1 MANIVELQQHNE
13 IWTLQFD
20 ELKSEFINELDS
32 LILAVEHVG
41 STSIKGLSAKPIL
54 DIDMVINDVRLF
66 PKLCVKLEEMGY
78 IYQGNQGIEGREV
91 FKINENELVSVNR
104 KKPLHHLYVCPLDS
118 KELKR
123 HLAFRD
129 YLRQNPD
136 EANAYEVLK
145 KSLAATVNTR
155 EEYTEG
161 KTEFVE
167 SVLEKTIGTYCLPY
181 GKYSSSK

>member
-1 MANIVELQQHNE
+1 MTNIVELQPHNE
-13 IWTLQFD
+13 IWKQQFN
-20 ELKSEFINELDS
+20 ELRSEFINGLDS

-41 STSIKGLSAKPIL
+41 STSIEGISAKPIL
-54 DIDMVINDVRLF
+54 DIDIVINDVSLF
-66 PKLCVKLEEMGY
+66 PQVCARLEKMGY
-78 IYQGNQGIEGREV
+78 IYQGNQGIEGREA
-91 FKINENELVSVNR
+91 FKINANELLNINT
-104 KKPLHHLYVCPLDS
+104 PPHHLYVCSLDS

-129 YLRQNPD
+129 YLRQHPD
-136 EANAYEVLK
+136 EAKEYEVLK

-167 SVLEKTIGTYCLPY
+167 SILEQTLSTYCFPFE
-181 GKYSSSK
+181 KYSSLK

>member
-1 MANIVELQQHNE
+1 MTNIVELQPHNE
-13 IWTLQFD
+13 IWAQQFD

-32 LILAVEHVG
+32 LILGVEHVG
-41 STSIKGLSAKPIL
+41 STSIKGISAKPIL
-54 DIDMVINDVRLF
+54 DIDIVINDVSLF
-66 PKLCVKLEEMGY
+66 PKACARLEKMGY

-91 FKINENELVSVNR
+91 FKINGNELLNIN
-104 KKPLHHLYVCPLDS
+104 KPPHHLYVCSLDS

-129 YLRQNPD
+129 YLRQHPD
-136 EANAYEVLK
+136 DAKAYEVLK

-161 KTEFVE
+161 KTGFVE
-167 SVLEKTIGTYCLPY
+167 SILEKTLSTYCFPY
-181 GKYSSSK
+181 KKYSYLK

>member
-1 MANIVELQQHNE
+1 MTIIVDLQPHNE
-13 IWTLQFD
+13 IWTQQFN

-41 STSIKGLSAKPIL
+41 STSIEGISAKPIL
-54 DIDMVINDVRLF
+54 DIDIIITHVSLF
-66 PKLCVKLEEMGY
+66 PQVCARLEKMGY
-78 IYQGNQGIEGREV
+78 IYQGNQGIEGREA
-91 FKINENELVSVNR
+91 FKINANELLNNN
-104 KKPLHHLYVCPLDS
+104 KPPHHLYVCSLDS

-129 YLRQNPD
+129 YLRQHPD
-136 EANAYEVLK
+136 EAKEYEILK

-161 KTEFVE
+161 KTVFVE
-167 SVLEKTIGTYCLPY
+167 SVLEKTISTYIVYCA
-181 GKYSSSK
+181 K